1 MPKLVLT
8 NPRVILDGFDISD
21 HVASISFG
29 TVYDL
34 VEVTQ
39 VGDIAKKMVAGL
51 EDNSLSL
58 EIQQDFGASQVESVI
73 YPNRGLR
80 VNCSVRPVNAARSA
94 TNPQYD
100 FQVLISEWT
109 PLSGSVG
116 SLATVTVNWPIY
128 GEITKTITTP

>member
-8 NPRVILDGFDISD
+8 NPRITLDGFDVSD
-21 HVASISFG
+21 HCTSVSFG

-39 VGDIAKKMVAGL
+39 MGDIAKKMVAGL
-51 EDNSLSL
+51 EENTLSL
-58 EIQQDFGASQVESVI
+58 ELQQDFGAAQLESVI

-80 VNCSVRPVNAARSA
+80 VNCTVRPVNAAVSA
-94 TNPQYD
+94 VNPQYS

-116 SLATVTVNWPIY
+116 ELATVTVDWPIY
-128 GEITKTITTP
+128 GEITKTII

>member
-21 HVASISFG
+21 HCASISFG

-39 VGDIAKKMVAGL
+39 IGDIAKKRVAGL
-51 EDNSLSL
+51 EDNTLSL
-58 EIQQDFGASQVESVI
+58 ELQQDFSVSQVESVI

-100 FQVLISEWT
+100 FSVLISEWT

-116 SLATVTVNWPIY
+116 GLATINVNWPIY
-128 GEITKTITTP
+128 GEIIKTTTP

>member
-8 NPRVILDGFDISD
+8 NPRVTLDGFDVSD
-21 HVASISFG
+21 HCASIAFG

-39 VGDIAKKMVAGL
+39 MGDIAKKMVAGL
-51 EDNSLSL
+51 EENTLSL
-58 EIQQDFGASQVESVI
+58 ELQQDFGVSQLESVI
-73 YPNRGLR
+73 YPNRGLL
-80 VNCSVRPVNAARSA
+80 VNCTVRPVNGPISA
-94 TNPQYD
+94 TNPQYS
-100 FQVLISEWT
+100 FRVLVSEWT

-128 GEITKTITTP
+128 GEITKAVI

>member
-1 MPKLVLT
+1 MSKLVLT
-8 NPRVILDGFDISD
+8 NPRIILDGFDLSD
-21 HVASISFG
+21 HCTSVSFG

-39 VGDIAKKMVAGL
+39 MGDIAKKMVAGL
-51 EDNSLSL
+51 EENTLSL
-58 EIQQDFGASQVESVI
+58 ELQQDFGVSQLESVI

-80 VNCSVRPVNAARSA
+80 VNCTVRPVNDTVSA
-94 TNPQYD
+94 VNPQYA

-116 SLATVTVNWPIY
+116 TLATATVNWPIY
-128 GEITKTITTP
+128 GQITKQ

>member
-1 MPKLVLT
+1 M
-8 NPRVILDGFDISD
+8 DGFDISD
-21 HVASISFG
+21 HCTSLSFG

-39 VGDIAKKMVAGL
+39 MGDIAKKMVAGL
-51 EDNSLSL
+51 EENTLSL
-58 EIQQDFGASQVESVI
+58 EIQQDFGVSQVESVI

-100 FQVLISEWT
+100 FSVLISEWT

-116 SLATVTVNWPIY
+116 DLATVTVNWPIY
-128 GEITKTITTP
+128 GEITKTITP

>member
-1 MPKLVLT
+1 MAKLVLT

-21 HVASISFG
+21 HCTSLSFG

-39 VGDIAKKMVAGL
+39 MGDIAKKMVAGL
-51 EDNSLSL
+51 EENTLSL
-58 EIQQDFGASQVESVI
+58 EIQQDFGVSQVESVI

-100 FQVLISEWT
+100 FSVLISEWT

-116 SLATVTVNWPIY
+116 DLATVTVNWPIY
-128 GEITKTITTP
+128 GEITKTITP

>member
-8 NPRVILDGFDISD
+8 NPQIILDGYDVSN
-21 HVASISFG
+21 HCSSISFG

-58 EIQQDFGASQVESVI
+58 ELMQDFGVSELESVI
-73 YPNRGLR
+73 YPNRGLLI
-80 VNCSVRPVNAARSA
+80 NCSVRPVNAAIST
-94 TNPQYD
+94 TNPEYRFKALVSQWAP
-100 FQVLISEWT
+100 LTGT
-109 PLSGSVG
+109 PG
-116 SLATVTVNWPIY
+116 SLATVTVDWPIY
-128 GEITKTITTP
+128 GTIEKDTTP

>member
-1 MPKLVLT
+1 MSKLVLT
-8 NPRVILDGFDISD
+8 NPRITLDGFDVSD
-21 HVASISFG
+21 HCTSVSFG

-39 VGDIAKKMVAGL
+39 MGDIAKKMVAGL
-51 EDNSLSL
+51 EENTLSL
-58 EIQQDFGASQVESVI
+58 ELQQDFGVSQLESVI

-80 VNCSVRPVNAARSA
+80 VNCTVRPVKDTVSA
-94 TNPQYD
+94 VNPQYS

-116 SLATVTVNWPIY
+116 ELATVSVNWPIY
-128 GEITKTITTP
+128 GEITKTII

>member
-1 MPKLVLT
+1 VSKLVLT
-8 NPRVILDGFDISD
+8 NPRITLDGFDVSD
-21 HVASISFG
+21 HCTSVSFG

-39 VGDIAKKMVAGL
+39 MGDIAKKMVAGL
-51 EDNSLSL
+51 EENTLSL
-58 EIQQDFGASQVESVI
+58 ELQQDFGVAQLESVI

-80 VNCSVRPVNAARSA
+80 VNCTVRPVNGAVSA
-94 TNPQYD
+94 VNPQYA

-116 SLATVTVNWPIY
+116 ELATVTVDWPIY
-128 GEITKTITTP
+128 GEITKTII

>member
-8 NPRVILDGFDISD
+8 NPRIILDGYDVSD
-21 HVASISFG
+21 HCSSISFG

-58 EIQQDFGASQVESVI
+58 ELMQDFGVSQLESVI
-73 YPNRGLR
+73 YPNRGLLI
-80 VNCSVRPVNAARSA
+80 NCSVRPENDVIST
-94 TNPQYD
+94 TNPEYRFKALVSQ
-100 FQVLISEWT
+100 WA
-109 PLSGSVG
+109 PLTGSPG
-116 SLATVTVNWPIY
+116 TLATVTVDWPIY
-128 GEITKTITTP
+128 GEITKDTTP

>member
-8 NPRVILDGFDISD
+8 NPRIILDGYDVSD
-21 HVASISFG
+21 HCSSISFG

-58 EIQQDFGASQVESVI
+58 ELMQDFGVSQLESVI
-73 YPNRGLR
+73 YPNRGLLI
-80 VNCSVRPVNAARSA
+80 NCSVRPENAAISA
-94 TNPQYD
+94 TNPEYR
-100 FQVLISEWT
+100 FKALVSEWA
-109 PLSGSVG
+109 PLTGSPG
-116 SLATVTVNWPIY
+116 TLATVTVNWPIY
-128 GEITKTITTP
+128 GTIEKDLTP

>member
-1 MPKLVLT
+1 MAKLVLT

-21 HVASISFG
+21 HCASISFG

-39 VGDIAKKMVAGL
+39 IGDIAKKMIAGL
-51 EDNSLSL
+51 EENSLTL
-58 EIQQDFGASQVESVI
+58 ELQQDFGVSQVESVI
-73 YPNRGLR
+73 YPNRGLL
-80 VNCSVRPVNAARSA
+80 VNCTVRPLNAAVSS
-94 TNPQYD
+94 TNPQYA

-116 SLATVTVNWPIY
+116 SLSTVNVNWPIY
-128 GEITKTITTP
+128 GEITKTITP

>member
-8 NPRVILDGFDISD
+8 NPRIILDGYDVSN
-21 HVASISFG
+21 HCSSISFG

-58 EIQQDFGASQVESVI
+58 ELMQDFGVSQLESVI
-73 YPNRGLR
+73 YPNRGLLI
-80 VNCSVRPVNAARSA
+80 NCSVRPENAAIST
-94 TNPQYD
+94 TNPEYRFKALVSQ
-100 FQVLISEWT
+100 WA
-109 PLSGSVG
+109 PLTGSPG
-116 SLATVTVNWPIY
+116 TLATVTVDWPIY
-128 GEITKTITTP
+128 GTIEKDTTP

>member
-8 NPRVILDGFDISD
+8 NPRIILDGYDVSD
-21 HVASISFG
+21 HCSSISFG

-58 EIQQDFGASQVESVI
+58 ELMQDFGVSQLESVI
-73 YPNRGLR
+73 YPNRGLLI
-80 VNCSVRPVNAARSA
+80 NCSVRPENAAISA
-94 TNPQYD
+94 TNPEYR
-100 FQVLISEWT
+100 FRALVSEWA
-109 PLSGSVG
+109 PLTGSPG
-116 SLATVTVNWPIY
+116 TLATVTVNWPIY
-128 GEITKTITTP
+128 GAIEKDITP

>member
-1 MPKLVLT
+1 M
-8 NPRVILDGFDISD
+8 DGFDISD
-21 HVASISFG
+21 HCASISFG

-39 VGDIAKKMVAGL
+39 MGDIAKKMVAGL
-51 EDNSLSL
+51 EENTLSL
-58 EIQQDFGASQVESVI
+58 EIQQDFGVSQVESVI

-80 VNCSVRPVNAARSA
+80 VGCTVRPVNGPVSA
-94 TNPQYD
+94 TNPQYS

-116 SLATVTVNWPIY
+116 TLATATVNWPIY
-128 GEITKTITTP
+128 GEITKTII

>member
-8 NPRVILDGFDISD
+8 NPRVVLDGFDVSD
-21 HVASISFG
+21 HCTSVSFG

-39 VGDIAKKMVAGL
+39 MGDIAKKMVAGL
-51 EDNSLSL
+51 EENTLSL
-58 EIQQDFGASQVESVI
+58 ELQQDFGAAQLESVI

-80 VNCSVRPVNAARSA
+80 VGCTVRPVNGPVSA
-94 TNPQYD
+94 TNPQYS

-109 PLSGSVG
+109 PLSGSIG
-116 SLATVTVNWPIY
+116 ELATVTVDWPIY
-128 GEITKTITTP
+128 GEITKTII